1 MSVRIRFLSRKS
13 RINEISLIRYR
24 QICSCSQIQHIAK
37 CVYLWKENY
46 LTSYEQNR
54 TEPNLPCFLISLFQ
68 FKQLRSKKIFLF
80 FFFFFSHFH
89 WKFCCELLKLEKM
102 TYPDTILAEMNSFE
116 RRRFRL
122 GRRRRSFFESRRSGR
137 TIIIKHPMILPYT
150 SRHIGY
156 KTLHQR
162 SRHLLFTISLSD
174 LELSRHTRQIFKAL
188 WR

>member
-1 MSVRIRFLSRKS
+1 MFMFTNSTHSQMC
-13 RINEISLIRYR
+13 ISLERKLSNFIRT
-24 QICSCSQIQHIAK
+24 
-37 CVYLWKENY
+37 EP
-46 LTSYEQNR
+46 NR
-54 TEPNLPCFLISLFQ
+54 TEPPMFPNIIISIQ
-68 FKQLRSKKIFLF
+68 AIKVEKDIPF